1 MLLVGPW
8 AAGVELILGFHLLSL
23 GCFWGR
29 GRVVSPSGLVAA
41 HWLSVPV
48 PCRKL
53 YKRYA
58 FLRCEDEREQFLY
71 HLLALNAVDYFCFT
85 GAFTTIGETRPA
97 MLGSPRS
104 PSTPGLSPELAM

>member
-1 MLLVGPW
+1 M
-8 AAGVELILGFHLLSL
+8 
-23 GCFWGR
+23 
-29 GRVVSPSGLVAA
+29 VSPSSLVAA